1 MPEHISKQFD
11 LELES
16 IRTRVLQMGGLVEQQ
31 IRNAIDGLARADRD
45 TLERVIETD
54 AQVNSMEI
62 GLDEECQLIIA
73 RRQPAAV
80 DLRMVLTVIKTI
92 TELERIGDEAQKI
105 ARMGRLIL
113 DADRVHVPRLREI
126 HKMAEVALSMLRHA
140 LDAFARLDVSA
151 AMDVA
156 KQDRYLDEDFSAS
169 LRQLITFMMEDPRT
183 ISMSIDTLFISK
195 AIERIGDHSKNIAEY
210 VVYLVKGKDIRH
222 LAIEDAERAAGL

>member
-73 RRQPAAV
+73 RR
-80 DLRMVLTVIKTI
+80 
-92 TELERIGDEAQKI
+92 
-105 ARMGRLIL
+105 
-113 DADRVHVPRLREI
+113 
-126 HKMAEVALSMLRHA
+126 
-140 LDAFARLDVSA
+140 
-151 AMDVA
+151 
-156 KQDRYLDEDFSAS
+156 
-169 LRQLITFMMEDPRT
+169 
-183 ISMSIDTLFISK
+183 
-195 AIERIGDHSKNIAEY
+195 
-210 VVYLVKGKDIRH
+210 
-222 LAIEDAERAAGL
+222 

>member
-92 TELERIGDEAQKI
+92 TDLERIGDEAQKNRPHGSSDSRCRSC
-105 ARMGRLIL
+105 AC
-113 DADRVHVPRLREI
+113 A
-126 HKMAEVALSMLRHA
+126 
-140 LDAFARLDVSA
+140 AFA
-151 AMDVA
+151 
-156 KQDRYLDEDFSAS
+156 
-169 LRQLITFMMEDPRT
+169 
-183 ISMSIDTLFISK
+183 
-195 AIERIGDHSKNIAEY
+195 
-210 VVYLVKGKDIRH
+210 
-222 LAIEDAERAAGL
+222 